1 MKIALPVWEGK
12 ISPVFDTASKL
23 LVLQVEEKKEKY
35 RFETQLHEKDLARRC
50 SRIKNL
56 DVDLLICGGISRQFY
71 RMLTGAGVR
80 VICWI
85 CGGAEDVLNAYMGGT
100 LHHSKFLMPGWEW
113 VKEESK
119 TAESEQ
125 GHKDPEDIMKSRGG
139 E

>member
-23 LVLQVEEKKEKY
+23 LVLQLEENKEKY
-35 RFETQLHEKDLARRC
+35 RFETELHEKELARRC

-71 RMLTGAGVR
+71 SMLTGSGIH

-85 CGGAEDVLNAYMGGT
+85 CGVAEDVLNAYCGGT
-100 LHHSKFLMPGWEW
+100 LHRSQFLMPGWEW
-113 VKEESK
+113 VKEESGAMDSK
-119 TAESEQ
+119 RD
-125 GHKDPEDIMKSRGG
+125 KKKPKDIM
-139 E
+139 